1 MNHMP
6 VIQFDYAYL
15 SSVNEK
21 MEQVRM
27 RTILDTYTGYGTT
40 CVIDVKGGGD
50 KYVISSAVSSG
61 RIGVHT
67 ISMQDGSR
75 ACDQGNG
82 GCGHQV
88 FVR

>member
-1 MNHMP
+1 
-6 VIQFDYAYL
+6 
-15 SSVNEK
+15 
-21 MEQVRM
+21 M
-27 RTILDTYTGYGTT
+27 RTILDASTVYGTA

-50 KYVISSAVSSG
+50 KCVISSAASFLKEL
-61 RIGVHT
+61 GVHT

>member
-1 MNHMP
+1 
-6 VIQFDYAYL
+6 
-15 SSVNEK
+15 
-21 MEQVRM
+21 M
-27 RTILDTYTGYGTT
+27 RTILGTSTTYGTA
-40 CVIDVKGGGD
+40 CVIDVKGVGN
-50 KYVISSAVSSG
+50 KYVISSAVSFSE

-88 FVR
+88 FIR